1 MKSNLT
7 SCLLIVLL
15 LAACRQANQ
24 PHTITRGFYYWKSN
38 VDLNASEKNALDT
51 LQVKKLY
58 IKFFDVVWD
67 PTGLRPMPVAKVQLS
82 DSTSIWLSRHPVE
95 IIPTVF
101 ITNEC
106 MQLID
111 SSNVAIL
118 ADRLHDLMAAI
129 ANQLPDNSSIH
140 EIQLDC
146 DWTATSKNN
155 YFSLLT
161 RLQALPFFQ
170 QKEVS
175 ATIRLYQCKYKQKTG
190 VPPVG
195 RGLLMCY
202 NMGNL
207 KSQHTRNSI
216 LEAAELEKYIGNLQE
231 YPLPLDVALPLF
243 DWKVLYQDHAY
254 KGLIQGLPDSLL
266 QQKGISRKTGSNTF
280 TILLDTILN
289 GYPLKKGDDIRQ
301 EDASFAEIMQATRL
315 LRSKLVTPKI
325 TVALFHLD
333 SLTLHKY
340 STYELEEIFDSL
352 H

>member
-1 MKSNLT
+1 MKNNVT
-7 SCLLIVLL
+7 GWCMMVLL
-15 LAACRQANQ
+15 MAACRQPNQ
-24 PHTITRGFYYWKSN
+24 PHTITRGFYYWKSM
-38 VDLNASEKNALDT
+38 VDLTTTEKQALDT

-67 PTGLRPMPVAKVQLS
+67 PAGQRPMPVAKIQLA
-82 DSTSIWLSRHPVE
+82 DSVKVWLAQRQVE

-106 MQLID
+106 MQLVD
-111 SSNVAIL
+111 SNNIGDL
-118 ADRLHDLMAAI
+118 ASRMHDLMAGI
-129 ANQLPDNSSIH
+129 ANHLPNTAIIH
-140 EIQLDC
+140 EIQMDC

-161 RLQALPFFQ
+161 QLQALPFFQ

-175 ATIRLYQCKYKQKTG
+175 ATIRLYQCKYKLKTG
-190 VPPVG
+190 VPPVN

-207 KSQHTRNSI
+207 KNQQTRNSI

-231 YPLPLDVALPLF
+231 YPLPLDIALPLF
-243 DWKVLYQDHAY
+243 DWKVLYRNQVY
-254 KGLIQGLPDSLL
+254 SGLIQGLPDSLL
-266 QQKGISRKTGSNTF
+266 EQSSISRKTSSNTF
-280 TILLDTILN
+280 TVLQDTALN
-289 GYPLKKGDDIRQ
+289 GYLLKKGDHIRQ
-301 EDASFAEIMQATRL
+301 EDANFAEIMQATRL

>member
-1 MKSNLT
+1 MNSKMT
-7 SCLLIVLL
+7 GCLLIVLF
-15 LAACRQANQ
+15 LAACRQADQ

-38 VDLNASEKNALDT
+38 VDLTATEKNTLEK

-67 PTGLRPMPVAKVQLS
+67 PTGLRPMPVAKIQMT
-82 DSTSIWLSRHPVE
+82 DSATAWLSNHQVE

-111 SSNVAIL
+111 SNNVPAL
-118 ADRLHDLMAAI
+118 ADRLHELMAGI
-129 ANQLPDNSSIH
+129 ANQLPNTASIH

-146 DWTATSKNN
+146 DWTASTKNN

-170 QKEVS
+170 QKEIS

-190 VPPVG
+190 VPPVN

-216 LEAAELEKYIGNLQE
+216 LEAAELEKYIGNLQD
-231 YPLPLDVALPLF
+231 YPLPLDIALPLF
-243 DWKVLYQDHAY
+243 DWKVLYQDQVY
-254 KGLIQGLPDSLL
+254 KGLITGLPDSLL

-280 TILLDTILN
+280 TILQDTILN
-289 GYPLKKGDDIRQ
+289 GYPLKKGDNIRQ

-333 SLTLHKY
+333 SLTLRKY